1 MLHQHIVLCVLAY
14 LLHINAVTV
23 VAFAIDKRRARRG
36 KWRIPEARLLLFAA
50 LGGTLGAMAG
60 MKICRHKTQHLKFK
74 YGVPAIFILQLALV
88 LYGLQGNFRII

>member
-1 MLHQHIVLCVLAY
+1 MQHQHYVIYFLAY
-14 LLHINAVTV
+14 LLLINIVTFI
-23 VAFAIDKRRARRG
+23 AFAIDKRRARKG

-74 YGVPAIFILQLALV
+74 YGVPAILISQLALAF
-88 LYGLQGNFRII
+88 YCLQGVVFD